1 MKSNQKFLIPQK
13 DLRQIKAYSFG
24 GMNLKKRRKTARPL
38 IEGLIHHVVFKSS
51 KAKNELSFYHHKLT
65 IQKLVKEL
73 SRKYFIEI
81 LDFVNM
87 GNHLHFKV
95 RFKDKKRF
103 QNFLRTFTALTARK
117 ITGAVKGK
125 SFGKFWD
132 GLVFTRILKSNL
144 EELGLKGYFEGNH
157 RQRELGYAER
167 EFFLK
172 RWNEFLYRLRQ
183 RRAKTN
189 QVQINMV

>member
-1 MKSNQKFLIPQK
+1 
-13 DLRQIKAYSFG
+13 
-24 GMNLKKRRKTARPL
+24 MNLKKRRKTARPL

-51 KAKNELSFYHHKLT
+51 KAKNELSFYHHKIILNK
-65 IQKLVKEL
+65 IIKKF
-73 SRKYFIEI
+73 SKKYFIEI

-95 RFKDKKRF
+95 RFNDKKRF

-132 GLVFTRILKSNL
+132 GLVFTRVLKSKI

-157 RQRELGYAER
+157 RQRELGYTER

-172 RWNEFLYRLRQ
+172 RWNEFLYRLRK
-183 RRAKTN
+183 RRAQKL
-189 QVQINMV
+189 